1 MSIRVFSFLAALM
14 IAANLPSWASATT
27 LLSDDFSGSSLDT
40 AKWTTATT
48 WAGSPG
54 DQGKASVSVAD
65 GHAVLTN
72 RGHLV
77 TKDQFDPDAIGGIAI
92 TGQWTFN
99 GWDAFQILTR
109 SDGIPGSGYGETQQG
124 LEFNYWNSMVINARG
139 GVSIS
144 DVTTSGTLTLNTNK
158 TYNFSITDNGTKGIS
173 LTLTQA
179 DDTSNTETISAKLAS
194 DSTSYNYV
202 VFHNR
207 EYEGAENIAYL
218 DNVVISTIPE
228 PGTIVMTVIGIAGLI
243 AYAWRKRR
251 QA

>member
-1 MSIRVFSFLAALM
+1 MSIRVFSFLAVLM
-14 IAANLPSWASATT
+14 IAATLPAWASATT

-48 WAGSPG
+48 WPGSPG

-65 GHAVLTN
+65 GHAVLAS

-77 TKDQFDPDAIGGIAI
+77 TKDQFDPDAVGITI

-99 GWDAFQILTR
+99 GWDAFQVLTR
-109 SDGIPGSGYGETQQG
+109 SDGIPGDSYGETQQG
-124 LEFNYWNSMVINARG
+124 LQFTYWNGMYITDH
-139 GVSIS
+139 GVSIT
-144 DVTTSGTLTLNTNK
+144 DVTTTGAISIDYSK

-173 LTLTQA
+173 FTLTQA
-179 DDTSNTETISAKLAS
+179 DSASNTETITAKLAS
-194 DSTSYNYV
+194 DTTTYNYV

-207 EYEGAENIAYL
+207 EYEGADNIAYL

-228 PGTIVMTVIGIAGLI
+228 PGTIMMGVSGIIGLI